1 MPRSARLD
9 ILNLLQLVIVRG
21 IEKRL
26 IFNDDDDRRNF
37 VKRFSDHL
45 ITTEAA
51 FIEDGMRGAS

>member
-9 ILNLLQLVIVRG
+9 IPNLLQHVIVRD

-37 VKRFSDHL
+37 VKRFSDLL
-45 ITTEAA
+45 INTETA
-51 FIEDGMRGAS
+51 FVEDGMSGAS

>member
-9 ILNLLQLVIVRG
+9 ILNLLQHVIVRG

-37 VKRFSDHL
+37 VKRFSDLL
-45 ITTEAA
+45 INTETA
-51 FIEDGMRGAS
+51 FVEDGMSGAS

>member
-9 ILNLLQLVIVRG
+9 IPNLLQHVIVRG

-37 VKRFSDHL
+37 VKRFPDHL

-51 FIEDGMRGAS
+51 FIEDGMSGAS

>member
-9 ILNLLQLVIVRG
+9 IPNLLQHVIVRG

-37 VKRFSDHL
+37 VKRFSDLL
-45 ITTEAA
+45 INTETA
-51 FIEDGMRGAS
+51 FVEDGMSGAS